1 MINTKPNGR
10 VLLIVI
16 LTLGVFG
23 ILNTEMGVIGI
34 LPLIAE
40 HFHVSIAAAGLAVSL
55 FALAIAISGP
65 IMPLLF
71 SRMNR
76 KTTMLLVLAI
86 FILGNVVSAV
96 TSNFTILLIA
106 RVLPALFHPVYVSLA
121 FTVAASSV
129 RKEEA
134 PNAVS
139 KIFIG
144 VSAGMV
150 LGVPVTS
157 LIANSISLS
166 MAMIF
171 FAVINA
177 LVWFATL
184 IFVPSMPVNEK
195 SSYGAQISVLKKSA
209 IWLSIA
215 AVIFMNGAVFGV
227 YSYLTEYLQDITKMT
242 WNMVSFMLFIYGAAN
257 IIGNILAGR
266 LLANKALTTVVAFPF
281 ALGAVYIIMF
291 FIGSLG
297 FPMIIMI
304 FLWGIVAGI
313 GANINQ
319 YWIASAATEAP
330 EFANGLFLTSA
341 NLGTTVG
348 ATVCGFVISGIG
360 TQYIAV
366 GGLLL
371 LILSSITI
379 FLRSSIYT
387 PAKQFN

>member
-1 MINTKPNGR
+1 M
-10 VLLIVI
+10 IVI